1 MIPFPHDALARRA
14 LESLSKRI
22 DSVFDPAPC
31 LAPEADDEAAL
42 VLTAARGG
50 PEEQLVAV
58 IVAGFLHLRYAA
70 LPAAEGRTSLV
81 QAVGLLLPFARWDSE
96 VRRLLKI
103 FAQADPDLLPVGLR
117 EELRTPGMTFGRFKA
132 MSARDIMKRCKP
144 TSADAPELLHAIE
157 LFRHSLD
164 DDPSAAPA
172 ERAERLHDLS
182 LALETR
188 EKLSGEPA
196 DLEPVIRAWR
206 DAAKSAPPA
215 TPEHG
220 LYLHRLS
227 GALEKRFRSQGHQ
240 ADLDEAV
247 STARAACAAVAD
259 GHKYLPMFQN
269 NLSLYL
275 CHRHQRL
282 GSRTGTADLD
292 EALTAARAAV
302 RTAGPSHDLLPTFRS
317 TLTKALHARFRS
329 TGDWCDL
336 REAMGLG
343 VAPPR

>member
-1 MIPFPHDALARRA
+1 MIPFPHDPLAAQA
-14 LESLSKRI
+14 LESLGRRM
-22 DSVFDPAPC
+22 DNVFDPAPC
-31 LAPEADDEAAL
+31 LAPEADDEIAL
-42 VLTAARGG
+42 VLTAARGR
-50 PEEQLVAV
+50 PEELLVAV
-58 IVAGFLHLRYAA
+58 IVAGVLHLRFGA

-81 QAVGLLLPFARWDSE
+81 RAVGLLVPYARWDPE
-96 VRRLLKI
+96 VRHLLKSV
-103 FAQADPDLLPVGLR
+103 AQTAPELLPAGLR

-132 MSARDIMKRCKP
+132 MCARDIMKKCKP

-157 LFRHSLD
+157 LFRHSL

-188 EKLSGEPA
+188 EKLPGDLA
-196 DLEPVIRAWR
+196 DLEPDIRAWR
-206 DAAKSAPPA
+206 DAAQSANPG

-227 GALEKRFRSQGHQ
+227 GTLERRFQSQGRQ

-269 NLSLYL
+269 NLSRYL
-275 CHRHQRL
+275 CRRHQRL
-282 GSRTGTADLD
+282 GSRAATVDLD
-292 EALTAARAAV
+292 EAVTAARAAV
-302 RTAGPSHDLLPTFRS
+302 RSAGPSHDLLRTFRS
-317 TLTKALHARFRS
+317 TLTKALHARFQAI
-329 TGDWCDL
+329 GDWRDL
-336 REAMGLG
+336 REAMGLD
-343 VAPPR
+343 ASSPR